1 MPLQSSGTI
10 TVDDIYT
17 ELGNTN
23 IAGSGG
29 VSLRSLELGAFGAIN
44 PASKFTP
51 DGSAPHAM
59 SEWYSYDHGAGVSLT
74 LFNSSLVQSTANIA
88 CKQSF
93 FGPNY
98 HDGAGADPT
107 IGDTCYSDSKGSTLL
122 PSGFYRYAST
132 GNYFGIGGFNGV
144 VTVTG
149 GCRSERRLKSNINF
163 IGNSPMGI
171 PIYEFEYKNPLHA
184 PYGPGKYIG
193 TMVDD
198 LQKLGLGH
206 IIFEKDGSLW
216 VDYDKIDV
224 DCKLI

>member
-1 MPLQSSGTI
+1 MALQASGTI

-17 ELGNTN
+17 ELGNSN
-23 IAGSGG
+23 IASAGG
-29 VSLRSLELGAFGAIN
+29 VSLRSLE
-44 PASKFTP
+44 
-51 DGSAPHAM
+51 DGSFGTINQNSKSTPNGVSPHSM

-74 LFNSSLVQSTANIA
+74 LFNASSVQSTANIA

-93 FGPNY
+93 YGPYY
-98 HDGAGADPT
+98 HDGGGADPVT
-107 IGDTCYSDSKGSTLL
+107 GDTCYSDAKGTTLL
-122 PSGFYRYAST
+122 PSGYYKYASA
-132 GNYFGIGGFNGV
+132 NSYFQIGGLNGV
-144 VTVTG
+144 ITATA

-198 LQKLGLGH
+198 LQKLGFGYS
-206 IIFEKDGSLW
+206 IFEKDGSLW

-224 DCKLI
+224 DCKLL

>member
-1 MPLQSSGTI
+1 MALQGSGTI

-29 VSLRSLELGAFGAIN
+29 VSLSALETGAWGTLN
-44 PASKFTP
+44 QASKSVP
-51 DGSAPHAM
+51 NGSSPYAM
-59 SEWYSYDHGAGVSLT
+59 SEWYSYDHSAGVSLT
-74 LFNSSLVQSTANIA
+74 LFNSSTVQSTANIA

-93 FGPNY
+93 YGPNY

-107 IGDTCYSDSKGSTLL
+107 IGDTCYSDVKGSTIL
-122 PSGFYRYAST
+122 PSGYYRYAST
-132 GNYFGIGGFNGV
+132 GNYFQIGGKTGV
-144 VTVTG
+144 VTATG
-149 GCRSERRLKSNINF
+149 GCRSERRLKYNIKF
-163 IGNSPMGI
+163 VGNSPMGI

-184 PYGPGKYIG
+184 PHGPGKYIG
-193 TMVDD
+193 TMADD
-198 LQKLGLGH
+198 LQKLGFDH
-206 IIFEKDGSLW
+206 VIFEKEGSLW